1 MFLFLYVASLTKKY
15 KSHKDNFIFSKILF
29 IFAQSFVNFEKLLQ
43 VAMSQLSKNLRYL
56 RHISDCTQE
65 EFAQILGIKRSALGS
80 YEEGRANPNFA
91 VMMQIS
97 KMFGITIE
105 QLMSVDVSTL
115 EISPMKVAEKV
126 AVSSEGETD
135 EPLSE
140 EILEVLHKEEIRTEK
155 PEIEAKS
162 DWRALEKE
170 KIHPETKKVR
180 REEKHEEV
188 KEKFYP
194 TLDDGLFSEENQ
206 TEFFTDTDKGDI
218 PFVKQNNLIN
228 YLAHYAEKQFVE
240 SLPKIQ
246 ISLLPKN
253 QEYRAFEMDK
263 TFPLEKSICIGSYLK
278 NWYNVQTGETY
289 LFLTQKQ
296 GLIYGKAENRLR
308 NEGYIAVSGLSQHH
322 KVYLREIFEIW
333 QFQLFLSAGKI
344 ENI

>member
-1 MFLFLYVASLTKKY
+1 
-15 KSHKDNFIFSKILF
+15 
-29 IFAQSFVNFEKLLQ
+29 
-43 VAMSQLSKNLRYL
+43 MSQLSKNLRHL

-65 EFAQILGIKRSALGS
+65 EFAQILGIKRSSLGA

-91 VMMQIS
+91 VMTQIC
-97 KMFGITIE
+97 KMFGITLE
-105 QLMSVDVSTL
+105 QLMSVDISTL
-115 EISPMKVAEKV
+115 NISPIKVAEKV
-126 AVSSEGETD
+126 AISVESTTD

-140 EILEVLHKEEIRTEK
+140 EILEVLHKEEIHTEK
-155 PEIEAKS
+155 SEIEAKS

-170 KIHPETKKVR
+170 KVTPETKKIR
-180 REEKHEEV
+180 REEKYEEV
-188 KEKFYP
+188 REKFYP

-206 TEFFTDTDKGDI
+206 TEFFTETDKGDI

-228 YLAHYAEKQFVE
+228 YLAHYTDKKFIEN
-240 SLPKIQ
+240 LPKIQ

-263 TFPLEKSICIGSYLK
+263 SFPLEKSICIGSYLK

-308 NEGYIAVSGLSQHH
+308 NEGYIAVTGFSQQY

-344 ENI
+344 ENL